1 VRDVDHIDLI
11 LVRKLLDNPRASYA
25 ELSREAGIAESTA
38 KRRVAALIESGVITP
53 AVIPNVRR
61 LGFQTLTIVGLKVDL
76 NHLQETAETI
86 RDLPEVTSL
95 HMTMGR
101 YDLHATVASR
111 DLDSMR
117 TFLIEKIAP
126 LPGIRDIE
134 SFVST
139 RALKILRDWR
149 LPPEVIL
156 GNGDVDG
163 ADLKSGRKDE
173 LTGP

>member
-1 VRDVDHIDLI
+1 MRDVDSVDLL
-11 LVRKLLDNPRASYA
+11 LVRKLLDDPRASYA
-25 ELSREAGIAESTA
+25 ELSRVAGIAESTA
-38 KRRVAALIESGVITP
+38 KRRVTQLIESKVITP
-53 AVIPNVRR
+53 AVIPDVRK
-61 LGFQTLTIVGLKVDL
+61 LGYHTLTIVGLKVDL
-76 NHLQETAETI
+76 NHIQETAEII

-101 YDLHATVASR
+101 YDLHATVAAR
-111 DLDSMR
+111 DLDSLR

-149 LPPEVIL
+149 LPPEVVL
-156 GNGDVDG
+156 GGGDVPESLRTDNN
-163 ADLKSGRKDE
+163 S
-173 LTGP
+173 